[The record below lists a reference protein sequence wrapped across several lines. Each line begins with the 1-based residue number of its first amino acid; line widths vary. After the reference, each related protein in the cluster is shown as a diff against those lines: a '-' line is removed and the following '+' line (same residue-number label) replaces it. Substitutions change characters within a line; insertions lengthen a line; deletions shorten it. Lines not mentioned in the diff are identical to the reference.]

1 MKTKLLFAAALM
13 AASAGGAQA
22 VWAGENR
29 MLSSFSEVTG
39 EATPLADV
47 ELPTPLAFYD
57 FENEAPGW
65 TFKQDGNGTL
75 PAYLPFSE
83 SETVLRFTQTGSWG
97 DSNYGYL
104 QIDNPFNGNENV
116 VANGATVSLWTFLND
131 NTLNRSIWGFGQG
144 AGGYEN
150 YPKLSLGGDAYLVY
164 NRGINDDWIDFNRG
178 GVHPI
183 PANQMAM
190 VTVTL
195 SPTSYSLYING
206 ASVEWS
212 TTGNGSAGVD
222 ALLGSLLT
230 HMTTDFPYFYVGKG
244 GFEGTF
250 GGYADKLGLYD
261 RALTAEEVAALYEE
275 QKVGYENPLDIDM
288 DAREDVT
295 SYITNADFSNEEDMW
310 TGWTNEGMACDAG
323 ISAEEGMPFM
333 NEDPGTAMFNFYQ
346 TIEVPNGL
354 YNISAQVLTHANGV
368 VFLYANS
375 NQTTVPQYGGAWSD
389 DMAREVIANWSTNKE
404 DNRVSVSTVEVTDG
418 TLSIGVIK
426 NNARKGFVCFDNFR
440 LEKAS
445 LNEVLALYG
454 PVSINAQALDQ
465 SLLPDAL
472 KNLLNEAL
480 QKTPAEITVDA
491 YVEAYLALQPV
502 YEVCDYYV
510 ENDILAYLTTCK
522 SDLANSTGADDTA
535 LENAISALET
545 IDWNTITVDELQQ
558 AYNLLVETH
567 HAYQAAATP
576 TGDYQ
581 FDMTYLLTNPC
592 STGET
597 TGWACNVLGGDPGRY
612 NTNVGISGSA
622 SYIGD
627 ADVTCFV
634 EKWSAN
640 VLAPAEDGNGWLIF
654 QQVALPAGAYK
665 VTALAFTD
673 MPHNAQNDVTGEAVA
688 NLSMGFGSTVTVDGE
703 AFDWQEHEKMPQGQ
717 EVPIES
723 NQNQLKLMTIPY
735 FYLNEAATAENPVKL
750 GINIKEGNMAD
761 WFGINDMKLYKVA
774 PKPVEL
780 TLDETEA
787 YSVTADTYANVTLK
801 RNLKADGK
809 WNTFCVPFDMTAEQ
823 LTANGISEVRR
834 FSGVS
839 ASGNSVILTAETVS
853 DGVKAGVPYIVQVN
867 SNVSEIKVDDVTVQ
881 AAAPTAQ
888 SIGFA
893 QDLGFVYITGNYSAT
908 TVPQGAYFISDNIFY
923 VADAASAVTL
933 NGFRAYITVE
943 EGNEASQVNRLLI
956 DIDGEVTA
964 IEDVLGEAATDGDKP
979 VDVYTLS
986 GVKVKSGVKKAEA
999 LDGLQRGIYIV
1010 DGQKMTK

>member
-1 MKTKLLFAAALM
+1 M
-13 AASAGGAQA
+13 AASTGGAQA
-22 VWAGENR
+22 VWAGEST

-57 FENEAPGW
+57 FEGETEGIE
-65 TFKQDGNGTL
+65 FKADGIGTVPYSIPL
-75 PAYLPFSE
+75 
-83 SETVLRFTQTGSWG
+83 SETEKGLIFTRNGNA
-97 DSNYGYL
+97 DNGYV
-104 QIDNPFNGNENV
+104 QMVNPFLNNPNIESQ
-116 VANGATVSLWTFLND
+116 GATISLWVYLKD
-131 NTLNRSIWGFGQG
+131 NSDEKTIWGFGQG
-144 AGGYEN
+144 AAGYEGAL
-150 YPKLSLGGDAYLVY
+150 PKLSFSANTYFLFNHGVDNLWVDY
-164 NRGINDDWIDFNRG
+164 NRNPNTKYIQTG
-178 GVHPI
+178 
-183 PANQMAM
+183 QMAM
-190 VTVTL
+190 ATVVMGNGVCQ
-195 SPTSYSLYING
+195 LYVNG
-206 ASVEWS
+206 ALVSDYPAQIQGANNLAERV
-212 TTGNGSAGVD
+212 NAIFPD
-222 ALLGSLLT
+222 MKA
-230 HMTTDFPYFYVGKG
+230 FPYFYLGKG
-244 GFEGTF
+244 SFDGTF
-250 GGYADKLGLYD
+250 SGHADKLGFYD

-295 SYITNADFSNEEDMW
+295 NLIVNPQFSNAEDVAAGWVDDAFSYNSELSASDGLIVHDENNQW
-310 TGWTNEGMACDAG
+310 TGD
-323 ISAEEGMPFM
+323 
-333 NEDPGTAMFNFYQ
+333 FYQ
-346 TIEVPNGL
+346 IIENVPNGL
-354 YNISAQVLTHANGV
+354 YTLSAQVATRADWAVNLYCNDLV
-368 VFLYANS
+368 VGLGTQTSGTYTPSEVYSAWTDDENVNRLYV
-375 NQTTVPQYGGAWSD
+375 TGI
-389 DMAREVIANWSTNKE
+389 EVA
-404 DNRVSVSTVEVTDG
+404 DG
-418 TLSIGVIK
+418 TLKIGVSK
-426 NNARKGFVCFDNFR
+426 TNQRAGWVCFDNFR

-502 YEVCDYYV
+502 YEVCNYYV

-535 LENAISALET
+535 LENAISALEPA
-545 IDWNTITVDELQQ
+545 DWSTVTLEALQQ
-558 AYNLLVETH
+558 AYNSLVEAH
-567 HAYQAAATP
+567 RAYQAAATP
-576 TGDYQ
+576 IGDHQ
-581 FDMTYLLTNPC
+581 FDMTYLLTNPNPT
-592 STGET
+592 SNNRDGWYSDLLGNVDETVDGEWVDRNERGVANNGAYQGET
-597 TGWACNVLGGDPGRY
+597 QSSW
-612 NTNVGISGSA
+612 
-622 SYIGD
+622 
-627 ADVTCFV
+627 FV
-634 EKWSAN
+634 EKWSNDAWDQ
-640 VLAPAEDGNGWLIF
+640 LDGNGWTIY
-654 QQVALPAGAYK
+654 QRAIVPAGAYQM
-665 VTALAFTD
+665 TAATFTD
-673 MPHNAQNDVTGEAVA
+673 LPYNALSRVSGVA
-688 NLSMGFGSTVTVDGE
+688 DASLTVGFGSGTLVDGAPIE
-703 AFDWQEHEKMPQGQ
+703 WVEHERFTDANDQN
-717 EVPIES
+717 S
-723 NQNQLKLMTIPY
+723 NSNNQNALKYKEVY
-735 FYLNEAATAENPVKL
+735 FYLSEAATAENPLKL
-750 GINIKEGNMAD
+750 GIYIGENNDAD

-774 PKPVEL
+774 PKAVEL

-801 RNLKADGK
+801 RNLKANGK

-823 LTANGISEVRR
+823 LTANGISDVRR
-834 FSGVS
+834 FSNVLT
-839 ASGNSVILTAETVS
+839 SGNSVILTAETVS

-964 IEDVLGEAATDGDKP
+964 IEDILGEAATDSGKL

-986 GVKVKSGVKKAEA
+986 GVKVKSGVKKSEA